1 MANEREINPAEETPG
16 APGDG
21 VDLPTEAFACPN
33 CGQMLAP
40 SCRVCVACHEP
51 IDFTKVTAPVSLPQ
65 TAAPAEKHEAA
76 EPPQARAQF
85 SWPIFFVVFCAYIG
99 VAFLA
104 RAYLNTLHFKIF
116 LSSVLVASSVWV
128 IYDAHSRKIPH
139 PFRWGVGS
147 ILLWII
153 VFPWYLSRRRT
164 PEASCPLMEGKG
176 SLFIRA
182 LIWVVLILFV
192 LSLLEALFVHKPPH

>member
-1 MANEREINPAEETPG
+1 MTHENNTNPVQETADSRSP
-16 APGDG
+16 DNSF
-21 VDLPTEAFACPN
+21 PTEAFPCPN

-40 SCRVCVACHEP
+40 SCRVCVACREP
-51 IDFTKVTAPVSLPQ
+51 IDFSKIRPPIIIQQPVPKIEE
-65 TAAPAEKHEAA
+65 PAQV
-76 EPPQARAQF
+76 PGRAQF
-85 SWPIFFVVFCAYIG
+85 SWPIFFLVFCAYLAM
-99 VAFLA
+99 AFLA
-104 RAYLNTLHFKIF
+104 RATLNTFHFKIF

-128 IYDAHSRKIPH
+128 IFDARSRNIPH

-153 VFPWYLSRRRT
+153 VFPWYLSRRRA
-164 PEASCPLMEGKG
+164 PEAPCPLMEGKS

-192 LSLLEALFVHKPPH
+192 LSLIEALFVHKPPH